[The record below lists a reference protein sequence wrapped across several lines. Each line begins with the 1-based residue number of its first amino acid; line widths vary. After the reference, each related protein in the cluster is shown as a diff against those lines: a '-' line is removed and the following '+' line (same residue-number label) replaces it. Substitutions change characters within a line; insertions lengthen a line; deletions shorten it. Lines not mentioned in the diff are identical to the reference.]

1 MPSAVKAASAPAPD
15 WFKSDAKFNLLFPA
29 AMQTLANSH
38 WTPLSVARLAAEFLA
53 AERNVKVLDIGSGI
67 GKFCL
72 AAAHFKPAA
81 FYTGVEQRQDLVS
94 YAEGAKAKL
103 ALSNVKFIHGN
114 FTSINFNSY
123 DHFYFY
129 NSFYENFAFTAP
141 IDNSVQ
147 YSGELYHQYASYLLV
162 QLAKKPAGT
171 RLATFHSLEDEVPEG
186 FLVVGTAMDND
197 LKFWIKI

>member
-1 MPSAVKAASAPAPD
+1 M
-15 WFKSDAKFNLLFPA
+15 
-29 AMQTLANSH
+29 
-38 WTPLSVARLAAEFLA
+38 
-53 AERNVKVLDIGSGI
+53 
-67 GKFCL
+67 
-72 AAAHFKPAA
+72 
-81 FYTGVEQRQDLVS
+81 S

-114 FTSINFNSY
+114 FTSINFNNY

-129 NSFYENFAFTAP
+129 NSFYENFALAAP

-147 YSGELYHQYASYLLV
+147 YSGELYHQYANYLLV

>member
-1 MPSAVKAASAPAPD
+1 MVGNIRSSFSATKI
-15 WFKSDAKFNLLFPA
+15 N
-29 AMQTLANSH
+29 
-38 WTPLSVARLAAEFLA
+38 
-53 AERNVKVLDIGSGI
+53 NVSGGGS
-67 GKFCL
+67 
-72 AAAHFKPAA
+72 
-81 FYTGVEQRQDLVS
+81 
-94 YAEGAKAKL
+94 
-103 ALSNVKFIHGN
+103 
-114 FTSINFNSY
+114 SINFNNY

-129 NSFYENFAFTAP
+129 NSFYENFALAAP

-147 YSGELYHQYASYLLV
+147 YSGELYHQYANYLLV